1 IGCNAIRTSHN
12 PPDPA
17 LLDACD
23 RLGMLVMD
31 EVRLPGASDEILGQ
45 LESLIRRD
53 RNHPSVILWSLGNE
67 EMSIQHTEI
76 GINMFR
82 RMQHL
87 ARKLDPSRLTIY
99 AMNMHWIDICDI
111 HAAADFRF
119 DVFGANY
126 RSGQQSEHYDEFHQ
140 KYPDWPLIGTETY
153 GGAATRGLFGPD
165 KSHLPVQI
173 DDRWLDGP
181 ERWRD
186 EKYVGIASAYG
197 GTSTPWGY
205 SLEETWLDCVAR
217 PYLAGTFI
225 WTGFDYR
232 GETFPYDWPSVISRF
247 GVLDHC
253 GFYKETT
260 HYLRAWWRRDDPHIF
275 IFPHW
280 NWPGRE
286 GESIDVWCYAN
297 SHSVELFLNGESLG
311 RKIMPENFR
320 LSWDVAY
327 VPGVLEAKGYDAGG
341 NLVTSIV
348 RRTAGAPATVVMT
361 PSTTSLT
368 ANGEDVVIV
377 EVAVVDKH
385 GEFCP
390 LADDTIEF
398 HVDGPLEIL
407 GVGNG
412 DPLSHEP
419 DTGANQRRAYHGL
432 CQVILRST
440 GASGRA
446 VLRAGGWQL
455 TPAHVAIQ
463 VVG

>member
-1 IGCNAIRTSHN
+1 
-12 PPDPA
+12 
-17 LLDACD
+17 
-23 RLGMLVMD
+23 
-31 EVRLPGASDEILGQ
+31 
-45 LESLIRRD
+45 
-53 RNHPSVILWSLGNE
+53 
-67 EMSIQHTEI
+67 
-76 GINMFR
+76 
-82 RMQHL
+82 L

-99 AMNMHWIDICDI
+99 AMNMQWIDICDI
-111 HAAADFRF
+111 HAAAGFRF
-119 DVFGANY
+119 DIFGANY
-126 RSGQQSEHYDEFHQ
+126 RSGQQSEHYDEFQQ

-186 EKYVGIASAYG
+186 EQFVGIASAYG

-205 SLEETWLDCVAR
+205 SIEEAWLDCVKR
-217 PYLAGTFI
+217 PYMAGTFL

-232 GETFPYDWPSVISRF
+232 GETFPYDWPSVLSRF

-280 NWPGRE
+280 NWQGRE
-286 GESIDVWCYAN
+286 GEVFDIWCYAN
-297 SHSVELFLNGESLG
+297 SHTVELFLNGESLS
-311 RKIMPENFR
+311 RKVMPENFR
-320 LSWDVAY
+320 LSWDVPYA
-327 VPGVLEAKGYDAGG
+327 PGVLEAKGYDAEG
-341 NLVTSIV
+341 NLVASTA
-348 RRTAGAPATVVMT
+348 RRTAGAPATVELKPFVD
-361 PSTTSLT
+361 SVR
-368 ANGEDVVIV
+368 ANGEDIVVV
-377 EVAVVDKH
+377 EVTVVDKN

-390 LADDTIEF
+390 LADNTIEF
-398 HVDGPLEIL
+398 GVEGPLEII

-419 DTGANQRRAYHGL
+419 DTGTNQRRAYHGL

-440 GASGRA
+440 GEAGSAR
-446 VLRAGGWQL
+446 LSAGGWGL
-455 TPAHVAIQ
+455 APAEVEIEIRRDFR
-463 VVG
+463 G